1 VGALKGGASANGSPF
16 HSHSTLLGMLSALVV
31 LTALGWATHWH
42 VELIAVYG
50 IAFLASFA
58 LFARLFYG
66 FRASRTLDKEL
77 VSPDSAWNRTG
88 YLGTDIDKPGY
99 ELERAYREAQQG
111 DASDLKRLAGEE
123 QTSQPCEGES

>member
-1 VGALKGGASANGSPF
+1 
-16 HSHSTLLGMLSALVV
+16 MLSALVV

-42 VELIAVYG
+42 VELIVVYG
-50 IAFLASFA
+50 IAFFASFL

-77 VSPDSAWNRTG
+77 ISPDSGWNRTG

-99 ELERAYREAQQG
+99 ELERAYKKAQQG
-111 DASDLKRLAGEE
+111 DASDLKHLAGAE
-123 QTSQPCEGES
+123 QPSPPSEGES